1 MKKTNLVFF
10 SLALSIG
17 AFSCS
22 HSEPAPAPVAT
33 TAEAT
38 PAKVEYEFGGKCAN
52 AMKSNRHDVM
62 GNPEHSITH
71 NGKHYCF
78 SSAQKR
84 EEFNKDLDKNIA
96 AAEKNWKRKAN
107 NLR

>member
-1 MKKTNLVFF
+1 MKTTQLVFV

-17 AFSCS
+17 AFSCA
-22 HSEPAPAPVAT
+22 HSEPATAT
-33 TAEAT
+33 AASAEST

-52 AMKSNRHDVM
+52 AVKSNRLDVA
-62 GNPEHSITH
+62 GNPDHSITH
-71 NGKHYCF
+71 KGKHYCF

-84 EEFNKDLDKNIA
+84 EEFSADLDKNIE
-96 AAEKNWKRKAN
+96 AAENNWRRRAN